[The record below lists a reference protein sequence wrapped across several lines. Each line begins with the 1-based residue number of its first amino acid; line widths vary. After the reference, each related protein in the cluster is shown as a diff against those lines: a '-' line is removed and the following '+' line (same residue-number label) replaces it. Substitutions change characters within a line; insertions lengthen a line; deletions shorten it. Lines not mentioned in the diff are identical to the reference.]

1 MEGMETVDAS
11 GYCIAF
17 IVFCGAAIS
26 FGMGL
31 YYRLGNSK
39 EWFLTTGSRSFFG
52 AANYPV
58 LMPLAVPLAIFGLCL
73 LTDTPQR
80 AQSLLTY
87 AFLPSLVLALI
98 VAFWR
103 PRWLLPRWVR
113 QLKEN
118 HPDIYP
124 YLKTAAILEVGDDP
138 VKARAWGYR
147 MDTVE
152 GQNEWVAEV
161 RERMGRPD
169 PRVKE
174 SAEEEQS
181 ALPGQ

>member
-1 MEGMETVDAS
+1 METVDAS

-17 IVFCGAAIS
+17 IVFCFAAIS

-39 EWFLTTGSRSFFG
+39 EWFLTSGSQSFFG
-52 AANYPV
+52 AANYPL
-58 LMPLAVPLAIFGLCL
+58 LMPLGVALFMYGLSFLPRSTQIGDIICFGG
-73 LTDTPQR
+73 
-80 AQSLLTY
+80 A
-87 AFLPSLVLALI
+87 LPSLIVALI

-103 PRWLLPRWVR
+103 PKWLLPKWVR
-113 QLKEN
+113 QLREN

-147 MDTVE
+147 LDTVE

-161 RERMGRPD
+161 RERMGMPD
-169 PRVKE
+169 PRVTESTKE
-174 SAEEEQS
+174 E
-181 ALPGQ
+181 